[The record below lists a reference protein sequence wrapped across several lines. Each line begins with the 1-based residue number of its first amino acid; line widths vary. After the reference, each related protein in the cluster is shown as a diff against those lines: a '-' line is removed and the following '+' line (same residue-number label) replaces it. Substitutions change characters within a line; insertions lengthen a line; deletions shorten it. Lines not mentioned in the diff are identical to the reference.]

1 MPTDL
6 VAGKR
11 YKMFWREHNDPNQWY
26 AIGTYEGRT
35 PTGGY
40 RFTNLEYYGGER
52 ESVTSISPN
61 DEWLEEYTLVPV
73 ESGGRRRRARH
84 TRRRRVVHRKRRS
97 TRRH

>member
-35 PTGGY
+35 PTGRH
-40 RFTNLEYYGGER
+40 RFVNLEYYGDEGETR
-52 ESVTSISPN
+52 PFYLPT

-97 TRRH
+97 TRRN